1 MAIYWAT
8 CAVISPV
15 VLRGCETGY
24 LCLTDKYTGGVTE
37 QRVKDLLQEK

>member
-8 CAVISPV
+8 CSVILPV

-24 LCLTDKYTGGVTE
+24 LFLTDEYTGRVSE
-37 QRVKDLLQEK
+37 QKVKDLLQKK